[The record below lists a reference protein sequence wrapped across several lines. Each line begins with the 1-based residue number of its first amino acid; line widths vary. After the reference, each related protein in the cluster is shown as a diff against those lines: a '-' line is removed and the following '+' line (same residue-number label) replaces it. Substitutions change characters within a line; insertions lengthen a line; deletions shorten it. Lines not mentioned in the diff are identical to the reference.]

1 LLRAT
6 VKQLADRER
15 KNVEDAFRVRNE
27 AESIVRQAWR
37 MVTKKELLKIIESM
51 KV

>member
-1 LLRAT
+1 MT

-15 KNVEDAFRVRNE
+15 RNVEDAFRVRNE
-27 AESIVRQAWR
+27 AKSIVRQAWKI
-37 MVTKKELLKIIESM
+37 VVKKELLKIIESM